1 MNVRSKGEKRMERA
15 AHIVLILLCLLALI
29 PFILLIIA
37 SFTDESVAIT
47 QGYSFFPEKFSL
59 TAYEYILREWSQIG
73 QAYLITIIVTVIGT
87 VASVLFTTMYSYGL
101 TVKNVPG
108 LKLIFLL
115 TLFTMLF
122 NGGIV
127 STYYVYCNAIH
138 IKNTIWALIIPNLMM
153 SGFNVIL
160 VKNYIAS
167 NVPTELL
174 EAAEIDGAGQ
184 FRIFFKI
191 VVPLSTP
198 IMATIGLMSGVT
210 YWNDW
215 NNGLY
220 YITDSK
226 LYSIQQL
233 LNQLNNNIQFLI
245 SNASSLSGVDMS
257 SLPSAT
263 IRMAIAVVAIV
274 PILLIYPF
282 FQKYF
287 ARGITIGAV
296 KG

>member
-1 MNVRSKGEKRMERA
+1 MNVRSIGEKRLEGV
-15 AHIVLILLCLLALI
+15 AHIILIVLCLLALI
-29 PFILLIIA
+29 PFILLIMA
-37 SFTDESVAIT
+37 SFTDEAVAVT
-47 QGYSFFPEKFSL
+47 DGYRFIPEKFSL
-59 TAYEYILREWSQIG
+59 TAYEYIFREWAQIG
-73 QAYLITIIVTVIGT
+73 RSYLITIIVTVIGT
-87 VASVLFTTMYSYGL
+87 VASVLFTTMYAYGL
-101 TVKNVPG
+101 TVKHVPG
-108 LKLIFLL
+108 LKIIFLL

-138 IKNTIWALIIPNLMM
+138 IKNTIWALIMPSLMM

-160 VKNYIAS
+160 VKNYISS
-167 NVPTELL
+167 NVPGELM

-198 IMATIGLMSGVT
+198 IMATIGLMSGVM

-233 LNQLNNNIQFLI
+233 LNQMNNNIQYLV
-245 SNASSLSGVDMS
+245 SNASNLSGVDLS
-257 SLPSAT
+257 NLPSAT
-263 IRMAIAVVAIV
+263 IRMAIAVVAII
-274 PILLIYPF
+274 PILCIYPF

-287 ARGITIGAV
+287 AKGITIGAV